1 MDLFEFAAA
10 QQQAQQTPQ
19 ERYAELCDIVRH
31 NNELYYAQAQPEIS
45 DAEYDKLYREIEEL
59 EREHPEFITPDS
71 PTQRVGNDLSEGFRK
86 VTHPAP
92 MQSIDDIFEHKP
104 GEGETDAELVEFYN
118 RLASSL
124 GQQALRVTIEPKID
138 GCAVTLLYRRGRL
151 DYAATRG
158 DGRTGDD
165 ITANVRTIRSV
176 PVTLPEGAPE
186 LLEVRGEIY
195 MPLADFDT
203 LNAERDA
210 DGLPAF
216 ANPRNATAGTIKL
229 LDAAEVARRPL
240 RFLAHGLGVYEGPEL
255 QTTADF
261 TDLLDRMGISR
272 NQPVIYADSLEETRS
287 AVQQVNILRRDLGY
301 GTDGAVIKL
310 DNFPLRES
318 LGSTARAPRWAAAFK
333 YLPEQKET
341 VLRAISIQVGRT
353 GVLTPVAEL
362 EPVQLSGTTVS
373 RATLHNQ
380 DEIARKDIRIGD
392 TVLMEKSGEIIPA
405 VVHVITAKRPA
416 DAVPYSLYDA
426 VSGVCPSCGA
436 PIAQEEGQVAW
447 RCTNFT
453 CPAQAAMRT
462 TYFCRREAL
471 DIENLGGTVAEALV
485 NRGMISTPLD
495 LFNLTVEQLGAL
507 NLGTDDEPRR
517 FGEKNA
523 AKALSAL
530 QNARTLPLERWL
542 TAFGIN
548 SIGVTTAQEWAH
560 YFPDLKSA
568 IRSKEIKAIVELLP
582 VVAKYNYL
590 SPHVQR
596 QDLSIESLLT
606 EEQQSATRQRHK
618 LQEIFWEDLT
628 KRYAPEQ
635 YHRYHEVIKGLQP
648 GAPVPAD
655 KGRTISQLKNAAL
668 EAINEAAQI
677 ELLDYEQKVK
687 NNKSILKQL
696 QFSFSPNIGELAE
709 KWQIPIIQKS
719 ENKIPFSLQVSVTQT
734 NYTLYTPLGD
744 EATVKFDKFFSSHA
758 GQQVVEKLHTLGI
771 NPCSET
777 FSATSNKE
785 NVDINSSP
793 LSGLTFVL
801 TGSLSVD
808 RATFSRKIVAAGGKV
823 SSSVT
828 KKTSF
833 LLAGS
838 DVGAK
843 KLENAKKLGVAII
856 SEADIERMMHTDEQP
871 TETVTEELF
880 TLEG

>member
-10 QQQAQQTPQ
+10 QHQAQQTPQ

-104 GEGETDAELVEFYN
+104 GEGETDAELVEFYQ
-118 RLASSL
+118 RLCNSL
-124 GQQALRVTIEPKID
+124 GQSAPRVTVEPKID
-138 GCAVTLLYRRGRL
+138 GCAVTLLYRNGKL
-151 DYAATRG
+151 AYAATRG

-165 ITANVRTIRSV
+165 ITANVRTIKSV
-176 PVTLPEGAPE
+176 PFTLPAGAPE

-195 MPLADFDT
+195 MPSADFDQ

-240 RFLAHGLGVYEGPEL
+240 RFLAHGMGVYEGPAL
-255 QTTADF
+255 RTTKDF
-261 TDLLDRMGISR
+261 TDLLDRMGIPR
-272 NQPVIYADSLEETRS
+272 NQPVIYADSLEETRA
-287 AVQQVNILRRDLGY
+287 AVQQVNELRRNLGY

-310 DNFPLRES
+310 DDIALRES

-341 VLRAISIQVGRT
+341 VLRGISIQVGRT

-380 DEIARKDIRIGD
+380 DEIERKDIRIGD

-405 VVHVITAKRPA
+405 VVHVVTSKRPA

-426 VSGVCPSCGA
+426 VGGVCPSCGA

-507 NLGTDDEPRR
+507 NLGTDDESRR

-523 AKALSAL
+523 AKALAAL
-530 QNARTLPLERWL
+530 DAARNLPLERWL
-542 TAFGIN
+542 TAFGIPT
-548 SIGVTTAQEWAH
+548 IGITTAQTWARH
-560 YFPDLKSA
+560 FSTLDEAAKSTW
-568 IRSKEIKAIVELLP
+568 IRLVAELTP
-582 VVAKYNYL
+582 HITIHNYL
-590 SPHVQR
+590 SPNTQLENPIIEKKLSETQKQETHKRAQLHRNFWEVLVKQHIPELYAEYQSIASG
-596 QDLSIESLLT
+596 QDKNSSISRETRKKITAIQEKAVKLLKQTAKDSYKQHEKNKATIRTSLK
-606 EEQQSATRQRHK
+606 K
-618 LQEIFWEDLT
+618 LQE
-628 KRYAPEQ
+628 Q
-635 YHRYHEVIKGLQP
+635 YKAVIVRIAQKWGYEIQQNSDKQP
-648 GAPVPAD
+648 NF
-655 KGRTISQLKNAAL
+655 TIAESSTGSFYSLKN
-668 EAINEAAQI
+668 
-677 ELLDYEQKVK
+677 
-687 NNKSILKQL
+687 
-696 QFSFSPNIGELAE
+696 
-709 KWQIPIIQKS
+709 
-719 ENKIPFSLQVSVTQT
+719 
-734 NYTLYTPLGD
+734 PLGD
-744 EATVKFDKFFSSHA
+744 DAVCKFNQFFTSVAGEAVLRKLDELNITPRSELQDDANRDASSE
-758 GQQVVEKLHTLGI
+758 GM
-771 NPCSET
+771 
-777 FSATSNKE
+777 
-785 NVDINSSP
+785 P

-801 TGSLSVD
+801 TGSLSID
-808 RATFSRKIVAAGGKV
+808 RTAFSRRIVAAGGKV
-823 SSSVT
+823 ASSVT
-828 KKTSF
+828 SNTSY
-833 LLAGS
+833 LLAGTGGGS
-838 DVGAK
+838 KRAK
-843 KLENAKKLGVAII
+843 AEKLGIPII
-856 SEADIERMMHTDEQP
+856 SEADIEEMMHRAEQAADIA
-871 TETVTEELF
+871 TEVLF

>member
-1 MDLFEFAAA
+1 MDMDLFEFAAA
-10 QQQAQQTPQ
+10 RQQSQQSPQ

-104 GEGETDAELVEFYN
+104 GQGETDAELVEFYN
-118 RLASSL
+118 RLTGSVGVVSP
-124 GQQALRVTIEPKID
+124 RVTIEPKID
-138 GCAVTLLYRRGRL
+138 GCAVTLLYRSGKL
-151 DYAATRG
+151 AYAATRG

-165 ITANVRTIRSV
+165 ITANVRTIKSV
-176 PVTLPEGAPE
+176 PFTLPSGAPE

-195 MPLADFDT
+195 MPSADFDA

-240 RFLAHGLGVYEGPEL
+240 RFLAHGLGVYEGPAL
-255 QTTADF
+255 RCTQDF
-261 TDLLDRMGISR
+261 TDLLDRMGIPR
-272 NQPVIYADSLEETRS
+272 NLPVIYADTLEATRA
-287 AVQQVNILRRDLGY
+287 AVQQVNELRRNLGY

-310 DNFPLRES
+310 DDFGLRGS

-341 VLRAISIQVGRT
+341 VLRGISIQVGRT

-405 VVHVITAKRPA
+405 VVHVITARRPA

-426 VSGVCPSCGA
+426 VGGVCPSCGA

-495 LFNLTVEQLGAL
+495 LFTLTVEQLGAL

-523 AKALSAL
+523 AKALAAL

-542 TAFGIN
+542 TAFGI
-548 SIGVTTAQEWAH
+548 STIGTVTARTTARYH
-560 YFPDLKSA
+560 RDLA
-568 IRSKEIKAIVELLP
+568 ELAGGEFLH
-582 VVAKYNYL
+582 L
-590 SPHVQR
+590 LVQ
-596 QDLSIESLLT
+596 L
-606 EEQQSATRQRHK
+606 EEGV
-618 LQEIFWEDLT
+618 
-628 KRYAPEQ
+628 EQ
-635 YHRYHEVIKGLQP
+635 YNALNPKARANKG
-648 GAPVPAD
+648 AD
-655 KGRTISQLKNAAL
+655 KDDLLARQAALKAELEAHAAPYAARGYVAL
-668 EAINEAAQI
+668 EADGA
-677 ELLDYEQKVK
+677 
-687 NNKSILKQL
+687 NKLK
-696 QFSFSPNIGELAE
+696 F
-709 KWQIPIIQKS
+709 
-719 ENKIPFSLQVSVTQT
+719 T
-734 NYTLYTPLGD
+734 NPLGSVSTRKLL
-744 EATVKFDKFFSSHA
+744 AYFQSAA
-758 GQQVVEKLHTLGI
+758 GQTVQTTLTALGI
-771 NPCSET
+771 NPAAAG
-777 FSATSNKE
+777 FVE
-785 NVDINSSP
+785 NMNNQAEGP
-793 LSGLTFVL
+793 LSGKTFVL
-801 TGSLSVD
+801 TGALS
-808 RATFSRKIVAAGGKV
+808 RPRPEFEKMIAAAGGKATG
-823 SSSVT
+823 SVT
-828 KKTSF
+828 KNTTY
-833 LLAGS
+833 LVAGEGGGS
-838 DVGAK
+838 KRDKA
-843 KLENAKKLGVAII
+843 ARLGIPVIG
-856 SEADIERMMHTDEQP
+856 E
-871 TETVTEELF
+871 EELL
-880 TLEG
+880 TMLEGGSL